1 MLVRWSW
8 YKRYHSQNT
17 PPTVQIRIDTTLS
30 TTFRIPFSY
39 HIAKFLHTFVRE
51 HTIISD
57 MAADVP
63 RDVDAMVDCTVPII
77 VTILTC
83 WFMEWLRR
91 GRQAQVDE
99 QRHDEQMALLRKIE
113 AGSFTFAP
121 RIEKPATPQPDG
133 TSLGQS
139 KKPATSQPDGV
150 SPSRSHNP
158 ATSQSDGVSLGQNDK
173 LSKLRVDF
181 IGMLE
186 DCAKL
191 QDAHHSDL
199 SQLEVDVQI
208 ANEEKQNLA
217 KELQKAQA
225 SLKLSEKEAF
235 DAKAKQIHVANEA
248 AAQLNALQSKYDTA
262 VVDLKAAEGNARRVT
277 FAQQPN
283 GSHNDSTAE
292 LQALQAKYDAVVQD
306 LQTAREDVDRI
317 SLEAQSNHD
326 HGDLVAE
333 LEVMQAK
340 YKQVLYDLAVS
351 EVKAQEAEKT
361 REAEKAKE
369 AEKTRD
375 TEKSSASNES
385 EDDTA
390 EKLKDLQA
398 EYLQAVQDREDAE
411 LKANEEQG
419 KRVLIEIKYN
429 DTFEMLGE
437 LKPCLEKKEEE
448 YEQLKKEKTKLE
460 RRVLNLEK
468 GVYSDIKEAI
478 RKEFSE
484 TSDKLQTQLGKL
496 DDENKQ
502 LKEKID
508 AAEKK
513 CLELET
519 STKAASAPGAN
530 ESVAESPVFAE
541 VFRSHLDFERR
552 LSQTEEGLRTVQH
565 SLAPIISGRTTP
577 TGFSLSPTRS
587 GRAGVTS
594 FSPTRSGRAT
604 PTSPTKAWSA
614 LGKLPADTPS
624 DDNMDLYESPP
635 SAVRRGSTTTTRTR
649 PSAPRSQSGPASPLF
664 GSRPS
669 SRHGPASSSSQSSR
683 SPSAFEGKLEF
694 EMGFNKP
701 FSPSSSSAAGPSS
714 PRAPPAPRAE
724 QKGDI
729 FGEDTW

>member
-1 MLVRWSW
+1 
-8 YKRYHSQNT
+8 
-17 PPTVQIRIDTTLS
+17 
-30 TTFRIPFSY
+30 
-39 HIAKFLHTFVRE
+39 
-51 HTIISD
+51 
-57 MAADVP
+57 MAANVT

-91 GRQAQVDE
+91 GRQAQVDKE
-99 QRHDEQMALLRKIE
+99 RHDEQMALLRKIE
-113 AGSFTFAP
+113 AGSFKFSP
-121 RIEKPATPQPDG
+121 RIEEPATPQPDG
-133 TSLGQS
+133 ASLGQS
-139 KKPATSQPDGV
+139 KKSATSQPDGV
-150 SPSRSHNP
+150 SPSRSQKP
-158 ATSQSDGVSLGQNDK
+158 ATSQSDGVSLSQNDK
-173 LSKLRVDF
+173 FSKLRIGF

-191 QDAHHSDL
+191 QEAHHSDL

-248 AAQLNALQSKYDTA
+248 AAKLNALQSKYDTA

-283 GSHNDSTAE
+283 GSHDDSTAE
-292 LQALQAKYDAVVQD
+292 LQALQAKHDAVVQD
-306 LQTAREDVDRI
+306 LQTARDDVDRI
-317 SLEAQSNHD
+317 ALEAQSNHD
-326 HGDLVAE
+326 HADVVAE

-340 YKQVLYDLAVS
+340 YKQAVYDLAVS

-361 REAEKAKE
+361 REAEK
-369 AEKTRD
+369 T
-375 TEKSSASNES
+375 TTTSES

-411 LKANEEQG
+411 MKADEEQTE
-419 KRVLIEIKYN
+419 RVRIEIDYKN
-429 DTFEMLGE
+429 TMDMLGV
-437 LKPCLEKKEEE
+437 LKPLLEKKEEQ
-448 YEQLKKEKTKLE
+448 YEQLKEEKKELE

-468 GVYSDIKEAI
+468 GVYSDIEEAI
-478 RKEFSE
+478 RREFSK
-484 TSDKLQTQLGKL
+484 TSDKLQSQLGKL

-519 STKAASAPGAN
+519 STKAASASKAN

-552 LSQTEEGLRTVQH
+552 LSQTEEGLRKVQS
-565 SLAPIISGRTTP
+565 SLSPIISGRATP
-577 TGFSLSPTRS
+577 TSLSLSPTRS
-587 GRAGVTS
+587 GRAGLTS
-594 FSPTRSGRAT
+594 FSPPRSGRAT
-604 PTSPTKAWSA
+604 PTSPTQAWSA

-635 SAVRRGSTTTTRTR
+635 SAVRRGSTTTTRIR

-669 SRHGPASSSSQSSR
+669 SRHGPASASSQSPR
-683 SPSAFEGKLEF
+683 SPSAFEGRLEF
-694 EMGFNKP
+694 GMEFNRP
-701 FSPSSSSAAGPSS
+701 LSASSSSAAGPSS

-724 QKGDI
+724 QKESI
-729 FGEDTW
+729 FEDDTW